1 MFNIL
6 KRFLPFIF
14 AGILGVTAVFLL
26 QRYLKQQRQQVEAER
41 QKLLG
46 QYKRLSPVDVIV
58 AIKDIPEDT
67 MIIGDLLETR
77 SIPQQFVQPYATVR
91 IMDALGMYTKVPIA
105 KGEQLMTNKLRRT
118 SERPI
123 GDTLSAVTP
132 EGKRAVTIG
141 IDALTGVGGF
151 VRPNDTVDVLW
162 TFQLPQP
169 GGQGHDLVTLPLFQN
184 VSVLGVGSEIIGT
197 KLSGDDKK
205 PAAAA
210 AAANTITLALEPQAA
225 AVLLYAREQGQITLV
240 LRSRM
245 EKEERVE
252 VTPANMA
259 MVMESLLGSA
269 ATGPPPKPQRTVE
282 VFKGLERSVV
292 AVSE

>member
-1 MFNIL
+1 MLNIL

-14 AGILGVTAVFLL
+14 AGILGFAAVLLL
-26 QRYLKQQRQQVEAER
+26 QRYLQQQRQQVAAER

-46 QYKRLSPVDVIV
+46 QYKLLSPVDVIV
-58 AIKDIPEDT
+58 ARKDIPEDT
-67 MIIGDLLETR
+67 MIVGDLLETR
-77 SIPQQFVQPYATVR
+77 SIPQQFVQPYAAVR
-91 IMDALGMYTKVPIA
+91 IMDALGLYTMVPIA

-141 IDALTGVGGF
+141 IDALSGVGGF
-151 VRPNDTVDVLW
+151 VRPSDTVDVLW
-162 TFQLPQP
+162 TFQVPQP
-169 GGQGHDLVTLPLFQN
+169 GTEERELVTLPLFQN
-184 VSVLGVGSEIIGT
+184 VTVLGVGSEIIGT
-197 KLSGDDKK
+197 RPSADDKQ
-205 PAAAA
+205 PPAAA
-210 AAANTITLALEPQAA
+210 AAANTVTLALEPQAA

-240 LRSRM
+240 LRSRI
-245 EKEERVE
+245 EKEQRVE
-252 VTPANMA
+252 ITPANMA
-259 MVMESLLGSA
+259 TVMESVLGTE
-269 ATGPPPKPQRTVE
+269 ATGPPPKPQRSVE

>member
-1 MFNIL
+1 MLNIL

-14 AGILGVTAVFLL
+14 AGILGFAAVILL
-26 QRYLKQQRQQVEAER
+26 QRYLQQQRRQVETER

-46 QYKRLSPVDVIV
+46 QYKLLSPVDVIV
-58 AIKDIPEDT
+58 ARKDIPEDT
-67 MIIGDLLETR
+67 MIVGDLLETR
-77 SIPQQFVQPYATVR
+77 SVPQQFVQPYAAVR
-91 IMDALGMYTKVPIA
+91 IMDALGLYTKVPIA

-141 IDALTGVGGF
+141 IDALSGVGGF
-151 VRPNDTVDVLW
+151 VRPDDTVDVLW
-162 TFQLPQP
+162 TFQIPQP
-169 GGQGHDLVTLPLFQN
+169 GTNERDLVTLSLFQN
-184 VSVLGVGSEIIGT
+184 VQVLGVGSQIIGAVP
-197 KLSGDDKK
+197 SPDEKK
-205 PAAAA
+205 AAAPAAAA
-210 AAANTITLALEPQAA
+210 TTVTLALEPQAA

-245 EKEERVE
+245 EKEQRVE
-252 VTPANMA
+252 VVPANMA
-259 MVMESLLGSA
+259 TVMETVLGAEA
-269 ATGPPPKPQRTVE
+269 AGSPPKPQRTVE
-282 VFKGLERSVV
+282 VYKGLERSVV